1 MPADRSLA
9 TAALAR
15 SVKTL
20 LWVTR
25 VPSTSARS
33 SLIGIFILVLVI
45 VLVIEL
51 RGKGKVG
58 SGQTKGERTED
69 RGRRT
74 EDRGRRTEDRGRRTE
89 DGGRRSRRSTLN
101 VQSPKGFGAVPQ
113 AGVR

>member
-1 MPADRSLA
+1 MPAERSLA

-15 SVKTL
+15 AVKTL
-20 LWVTR
+20 SWVTR

-69 RGRRT
+69 
-74 EDRGRRTEDRGRRTE
+74 
-89 DGGRRSRRSTLN
+89 GGRRSRRSTLN

-113 AGVR
+113 AGVRSRAEGSLSAGGNSKW